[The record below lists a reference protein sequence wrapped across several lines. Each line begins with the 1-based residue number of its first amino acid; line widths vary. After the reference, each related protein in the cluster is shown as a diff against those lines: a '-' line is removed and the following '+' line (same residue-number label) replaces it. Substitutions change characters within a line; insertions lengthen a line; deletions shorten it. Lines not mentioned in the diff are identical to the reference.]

1 MPTALCLT
9 PDRRFFRQAI
19 CAAATILSQPD
30 ADQFDVYVICEE
42 QDVAPNFESLAPAL
56 RARINLTTFDFS
68 TLDRGVRPDGRFSR
82 AVLRRLFLDRVLP
95 QRYQRILSVD
105 SDMWIARPGLG
116 RLAQLDLGGMP
127 IAAAYDMIF
136 LLDFRGGF
144 LARRFLEQRAAL
156 GLGPATPY
164 FNAGLMVIDRA
175 QWSAKEFGARAIEA
189 LRRAPERYPYLEQSA
204 LNELIAGGF
213 APLSPRFNFMG
224 DFFLL
229 DLEAAIEPIVLHF
242 VNAPKPW
249 QFDEWRGEARF
260 AEAYRDWFAAS
271 PWPEYLGDYAG
282 PAGARRRKPRMTSAR
297 RAFADRLAAY
307 LSRCAFA
314 DGWRAMDGRPETH
327 ARSDSRRSISTR
339 LGREAR

>member
-1 MPTALCLT
+1 L
-9 PDRRFFRQAI
+9 
-19 CAAATILSQPD
+19 
-30 ADQFDVYVICEE
+30 
-42 QDVAPNFESLAPAL
+42 
-56 RARINLTTFDFS
+56 
-68 TLDRGVRPDGRFSR
+68 
-82 AVLRRLFLDRVLP
+82 LRRLFLDRVLP

-116 RLAQLDLGGMP
+116 RLVELDLGGMP

-136 LLDFRGGF
+136 LLDFRGGP
-144 LARRFLEQRAAL
+144 LARRFLEHRAAL

-175 QWSAKEFGARAIEA
+175 QWSAKEFGARAIDA

-213 APLSPRFNFMG
+213 APLSPRYNFMG

-229 DLEAAIEPIVLHF
+229 DLEAAIKPIVLHF

-271 PWPEYLGDYAG
+271 PWPEFLGDYPG
-282 PAGARRRKPRMTSAR
+282 PAVARRRKPRMTSAR
-297 RAFADRLAAY
+297 RGFADRLAAY
-307 LSRCAFA
+307 LSRCVFA
-314 DGWRAMDGRPETH
+314 DGWRATDHWPEAY
-327 ARSDSRRSISTR
+327 ARFDAPPSLSTR

>member
-1 MPTALCLT
+1 MTIALCLT
-9 PDRRFFRQAI
+9 PDRKFFRQAI
-19 CAAATILSQPD
+19 CTAATILSQPD
-30 ADQFDVYVICEE
+30 ANQFDVYVVCEE
-42 QDVAPNFESLAPAL
+42 QDVAPNFDLLAPPL

-95 QRYQRILSVD
+95 QRYQRIVSVD
-105 SDMWIARPGLG
+105 SDMWIAGPGLG
-116 RLAQLDLGGMP
+116 RLAELDLGGMP

-136 LLDFRGGF
+136 LMDFSGGA
-144 LARRFLEQRAAL
+144 LARRFLNHRVAL

-164 FNAGLMVIDRA
+164 FNAGLMVIDRV
-175 QWSAKEFGARAIEA
+175 QWSAREFGERAIDA

-204 LNELIAGGF
+204 LNQLIAGGF
-213 APLSPRFNFMG
+213 APLSPRYNFMG

-249 QFDEWRGEARF
+249 QFGEWRGAARF

-271 PWPEYLGDYAG
+271 PWPEFLGDYAR
-282 PAGARRRKPRMTSAR
+282 PARARQGKARMTSAR

-307 LSRCAFA
+307 LRRCTFV
-314 DGWRAMDGRPETH
+314 DGWRAPDHSPATD
-327 ARSDSRRSISTR
+327 ARSDARPCISTR
-339 LGREAR
+339 IGREAR